1 MASPRK
7 ERRDKNS
14 LKEAEE
20 RESVRVESDATY
32 SPREEG
38 NVGRIEL
45 PLITTTSPA
54 YFSSPLHHPLHKCQ
68 RCSHRVSLV
77 VPFHASG
84 VHPIPYQL
92 SLFSRLPPPYQDT
105 YHLEP
110 FNTTSNNGELFVRL
124 GVHPTRRIHPS
135 PLVYE
140 RDLSRLRMGYT
151 LPYFVLFRPVLREIE
166 TKYWN
171 MRGFWGVYTLLFH
184 KVKIKY
190 WVGN

>member
-1 MASPRK
+1 MKREKRGISNVASPRK

-135 PLVYE
+135 LLVYE

-151 LPYFVLFRPVLREIE
+151 LPSYYFVRFYGKSRRNTEICE
-166 TKYWN
+166 VSEVFTPY
-171 MRGFWGVYTLLFH
+171 FF
-184 KVKIKY
+184 IK
-190 WVGN
+190 

>member
-1 MASPRK
+1 MKREKRGISNLASPRK
-7 ERRDKNS
+7 EKRDKNS

-54 YFSSPLHHPLHKCQ
+54 YFSPPLHHPLHKCQ
-68 RCSHRVSLV
+68 RRSHRVSLV

-92 SLFSRLPPPYQDT
+92 SLFPQPSLPYQDT

-135 PLVYE
+135 LLVYE

-151 LPYFVLFRPVLREIE
+151 LPYFVLFRPVLRKID
-166 TKYWN
+166 TKY
-171 MRGFWGVYTLLFH
+171 
-184 KVKIKY
+184 
-190 WVGN
+190 